1 MSTTQLAD
9 ATATLVSDLEDR
21 LDDLADDAVRMY
33 GEEIPGY
40 TRLVDLAFRADVR
53 AHTLAHYKAILL
65 SFQER
70 RSLTAEDILFSRR
83 PGRRRVGVVS
93 LADYLHA
100 FRIGQLVMWQA
111 VRDLAVDDIS
121 REAALGFVNH
131 MIEAINVASTVA
143 AEVYLETERL
153 LHAEGERV
161 RRDLLEELLAGRPPT
176 PGPRLNAVRAA
187 GLEPDRA
194 CLVIAANAHGDA
206 DTPRAAAS
214 AIVRAARTAVQPLT
228 VVRQDEVVV
237 VVPAAAIGSLEGL
250 TERLECSQRKLAER
264 GVRIAIGVSTV
275 QETLAGVPD
284 AYREA
289 CLVRERLG
297 PTGGVVSLPTMSPF
311 QYLTEAGDATAQRL
325 IPSAIREFIERD
337 VRDHAGVLTDTLR
350 EYVATGLNAT
360 LAAKRLHV
368 HVNTARYRLAKIEEE
383 TGSNLR
389 HVGHVLS
396 LLVAVELV
404 TQSTAAGGRRWPG
417 SPSSRG
423 SSKITARS

>member
-1 MSTTQLAD
+1 MATSQFED
-9 ATATLVSDLEDR
+9 AAATLVTDLEER
-21 LDDLADDAVRMY
+21 LADLADEAVRTY
-33 GEEIPGY
+33 RAEIPGY
-40 TRLVDLAFRADVR
+40 ASLSDPEFRADVR
-53 AHTLAHYKAILL
+53 AHTLAHYKAIVL
-65 SFQER
+65 SFTER
-70 RSLTAEDILFSRR
+70 RALTAEDLLFSRR

-111 VRDLAVDDIS
+111 VRDLAVDDVS
-121 REAALGFVNH
+121 REAVLDFVNH
-131 MIEAINVASTVA
+131 LIPSINVASAVA

-161 RRDLLEELLAGRPPT
+161 RRDLLEELLAGRPAA
-176 PGPRLNAVRAA
+176 PGPRLNAARAA
-187 GLEPDRA
+187 GLEPDRD
-194 CLVIAANAHGDA
+194 CLVIAASAHGDA
-206 DTPRAAAS
+206 DGPRVAAS
-214 AIVRAARTAVQPLT
+214 AIVRAARTPVQPLT

-237 VVPAAAIGSLEGL
+237 VMPASGVGSLEAL
-250 TERLECSQRKLAER
+250 SQRLECSQRKLADR

-275 QETLAGVPD
+275 QESLAGIPD

-289 CLVRERLG
+289 CLVRESIG
-297 PTGGVVSLPTMSPF
+297 PGGGVVSLPTMSPF
-311 QYLTEAGDATAQRL
+311 QYLTEAADATALRL
-325 IPSAIREFIERD
+325 IPPRIRHFIEHD
-337 VRDHAGVLTDTLR
+337 VRDHGGVLTDTLR

-389 HVGHVLS
+389 HVGNVIG

-404 TQSTAAGGRRWPG
+404 
-417 SPSSRG
+417 SRPP
-423 SSKITARS
+423 R

>member
-1 MSTTQLAD
+1 LATTELED
-9 ATATLVSDLEDR
+9 ATATLVSDLEER
-21 LDDLADDAVRMY
+21 LDELADDAVQMY

-40 TRLVDLAFRADVR
+40 ARLSDPAFHADVR
-53 AHTLAHYKAILL
+53 AHTLAHYRAIIV
-65 SFQER
+65 SFAEH

-100 FRIGQLVMWQA
+100 FRIGQLVMWQG
-111 VRDLAVDDIS
+111 VRELAVDDIS

-143 AEVYLETERL
+143 AEVYVETERL

-161 RRDLLEELLAGRPPT
+161 RRDLLEELLAGQPPA
-176 PGPRLNAVRAA
+176 PGPRLNAARAA
-187 GLEPDRA
+187 GLEPDRG
-194 CLVIAANAHGDA
+194 CLVIAATAHGDPE
-206 DTPRAAAS
+206 TPRVAAS

-237 VVPAAAIGSLEGL
+237 VVPVSALGSLEEL
-250 TERLECSQRKLAER
+250 SQRLECSQRKLAER
-264 GVRIAIGVSTV
+264 GVCIAIGVSTV
-275 QETLAGVPD
+275 QDTLAGVPD

-289 CLVRERLG
+289 CMVRERIG
-297 PTGGVVSLPTMSPF
+297 PRGGVVALPTMSAF
-311 QYLTEAGDATAQRL
+311 QYLTDAGDATARRL
-325 IPSAIREFIERD
+325 IPAAIRDFIERD
-337 VRDHAGVLTDTLR
+337 VRDHGGVLTDTLR

-389 HVGHVLS
+389 HVGHVIS

-404 TQSTAAGGRRWPG
+404 TP
-417 SPSSRG
+417 SPR
-423 SSKITARS
+423 